1 MTSRYLLV
9 LLFFANAFGVQAIAQ
24 QDRIPFYEDYFKKS
38 DLNGFLRT
46 AKKFL
51 EDKPEAVE
59 SPRVAMDFLMAAK
72 VARDS
77 KAVNEAIGYLLFRYS
92 SSLPTLHFLSS
103 FEKGSEKLTE
113 LLKAQADSA
122 DLGSKEFAVSYC
134 RTIILI
140 ARAKNPELLKD
151 SGLRLRSYLLA
162 VKAEVEEIEKVASQS
177 LTKDAEKN
185 TNLGNAIKIVLSE
198 QPVIEKILA
207 LDRIEGKDAGF
218 CIRFYLAELSE
229 KQKNSPA
236 ILALK
241 LKQALFDGI
250 GNKDGKVEKALEIH
264 ASLPPETGKLAK
276 YQTFLAFAQHIDGKN
291 EDAIKTLKKISTKS
305 SNKISAQW
313 GKTAR
318 SYADGLQFSENRKKL
333 LLDALGKGIDKMS
346 EEKDAFFIKVNWLTE
361 AKTEKAERYNAYIGL
376 SKSKESFEIQIF
388 NGDKPTFAF
397 RTDPQSASIL
407 PPSGESIISFK
418 SSGALPVPQFDV
430 VRDIGDGSFNYK
442 FNLSFASTF
451 AKLAAEGTNFLKNPY
466 LGTDKGREVLM
477 NYILGSKP
485 IWLGSA
491 KSIKG
496 GMSYPLFSISPDDP
510 VPTETSLAFD
520 ISGNLISCS
529 FGDIAFSKIL
539 RGNTDI
545 LENMP
550 DWPDMPEKKED
561 KFDFAL
567 FMQIVTQLSKAT
579 TTTK

>member
-1 MTSRYLLV
+1 MNMTPRYLLV

-113 LLKAQADSA
+113 LLKTQADSA
-122 DLGSKEFAVSYC
+122 DLGSKDFAVSYC

-207 LDRIEGKDAGF
+207 LDRIEGKDAAF

-229 KQKNSPA
+229 EQKNSPEM
-236 ILALK
+236 LALK
-241 LKQALFDGI
+241 FKQALFDGI
-250 GNKDGKVEKALEIH
+250 GSKDGKVKKALEIH
-264 ASLPPETGKLAK
+264 SSLPPETGKLAK
-276 YQTFLAFAQHIDGKN
+276 YQTFLAFAQHIDGKD

-305 SNKISAQW
+305 SNKNSAQW

-361 AKTEKAERYNAYIGL
+361 EKAESYHAYIGL

-407 PPSGESIISFK
+407 PPSGESIISFR

-430 VRDIGDGSFNYK
+430 IRDIGDGSFNYK
-442 FNLSFASTF
+442 FNLGFASTF
-451 AKLAAEGTNFLKNPY
+451 AKLATEGTNFLKNPY
-466 LGTDKGREVLM
+466 MGTDKGREVLI
-477 NYILGSKP
+477 NYILGHKA
-485 IWLGSA
+485 IWLGA
-491 KSIKG
+491 ATSIKG
-496 GMSYPLFSISPDDP
+496 GMSYPVFSIRPDDP
-510 VPTETSLAFD
+510 VPTEASLAFD
-520 ISGNLISCS
+520 ISGNLVSCS
-529 FGDIAFSKIL
+529 FGNITFSKIL

-545 LENMP
+545 LESMP
-550 DWPDMPEKKED
+550 DWPDMPEINED

-567 FMQIVTQLSKAT
+567 FMQIVTQLSKVT
-579 TTTK
+579 TSAK

>member
-1 MTSRYLLV
+1 MNMTPRYLLV

-113 LLKAQADSA
+113 LLKTQADSA
-122 DLGSKEFAVSYC
+122 DLGSKDFAVSYC

-207 LDRIEGKDAGF
+207 LDRIEGKDAAF

-229 KQKNSPA
+229 EQKNSPEM
-236 ILALK
+236 LALK

-250 GNKDGKVEKALEIH
+250 GSKDGKVKKALEIH
-264 ASLPPETGKLAK
+264 SSLPPETGKLAK
-276 YQTFLAFAQHIDGKN
+276 YQTFLAFAQHIDGKD

-305 SNKISAQW
+305 SNKNSAQW

-361 AKTEKAERYNAYIGL
+361 EKAESYHAYIGL

-407 PPSGESIISFK
+407 PPSGESIISFR

-430 VRDIGDGSFNYK
+430 IRDIGDGSFNYK
-442 FNLSFASTF
+442 FNLGFASTF
-451 AKLAAEGTNFLKNPY
+451 AKLATEGTNFLKNPY
-466 LGTDKGREVLM
+466 MGTDKGREVLI
-477 NYILGSKP
+477 NYILGHKA
-485 IWLGSA
+485 IWLGA
-491 KSIKG
+491 ATSIKG
-496 GMSYPLFSISPDDP
+496 GMSYPVFSIRPDDP
-510 VPTETSLAFD
+510 VPTEASLAFD
-520 ISGNLISCS
+520 ISGNLVSCS
-529 FGDIAFSKIL
+529 FGNITFSKIL

-545 LENMP
+545 LESMP
-550 DWPDMPEKKED
+550 DWPDMPEINED

-567 FMQIVTQLSKAT
+567 FMQIVTQLSKVT
-579 TTTK
+579 TSAK